1 MGSNPFTSTNPTLFM
16 NSIAPNRE
24 PLTPADRQRYAK
36 HLLLPEV
43 GAAGQERLKAARVLV
58 IGAGGLGSPVALY
71 LTAAGVGTL
80 GLVDFDTV
88 DVSNLQRQILHF
100 TADAGQLKLQS
111 AAAKL
116 KALNPHLNFI
126 PHATRLTSAN
136 ALAILRDYDVIVDGT
151 DNFPTRYLVN
161 DACVLL
167 RKPNVYGSIFR
178 FEGFASVF
186 APHLGGPCYRCW
198 YPEPPPPDKV
208 PNCAAAGVLGAICGT
223 LGSIQATEALKLIL
237 GQGESL
243 LGRLL
248 RYDALAMT
256 FRQLQIPKDPQCP
269 ACGTKPTLTKLID
282 YAAFCG
288 IGQGTTTMNATP
300 DDISV
305 ETLKQMRDDRQD
317 FVLVDVRNPDE
328 VAICEITGSVKLPL
342 PELPQRFQ
350 ELPKDQLIVLHCKMG
365 GRSARALQF
374 LRGQGYANLK
384 NVAGGIT
391 AWVERIDPS
400 LTPP

>member
-1 MGSNPFTSTNPTLFM
+1 MNP
-16 NSIAPNRE
+16 IVPNRS
-24 PLTPADRQRYAK
+24 PLTPPEVQRFAK

-43 GAAGQERLKAARVLV
+43 GMVGQERLKAAKVLV

-71 LTAAGVGTL
+71 LTAAGIGTI

-100 TADAGQLKLQS
+100 TPDAGRLKLQS

-116 KALNPHLNFI
+116 TAINPNLNFI
-126 PHATRLTSAN
+126 PHPTRLTSAN
-136 ALAILRDYDVIVDGT
+136 ALDILRDYDVIVDGT

-198 YPEPPPPDKV
+198 YPDPPPPDKV
-208 PNCAAAGVLGAICGT
+208 PNCAEAGVLGAICGT
-223 LGSIQATEALKLIL
+223 IGSIQTTEALKLIL
-237 GQGESL
+237 GKGESL

-248 RYDALAMT
+248 RYDALALT
-256 FRQLQIPKDPQCP
+256 FRQLRIPKDPNCP
-269 ACGTKPTLTKLID
+269 VCGTHPTLTKLID
-282 YAAFCG
+282 YFAFCG
-288 IGQGTTTMNATP
+288 IGQGITTMNSTT

-305 ETLKQMRDDRQD
+305 ETLKQMRDSRQD
-317 FVLVDVRNPDE
+317 FLLVDVRNPDE
-328 VAICEITGSVKLPL
+328 IAVCEIAGSVKIPL

-350 ELPKDQLIVLHCKMG
+350 ELPKDKLIVLHCKMG
-365 GRSARALQF
+365 GRSARALKF
-374 LRGQGYANLK
+374 LRDQGYPNLK

>member
-1 MGSNPFTSTNPTLFM
+1 M
-16 NSIAPNRE
+16 NSIVPNRE

-43 GAAGQERLKAARVLV
+43 GVAGQERLKAAKVLV

-80 GLVDFDTV
+80 GLVDFDIV

-100 TADAGQLKLQS
+100 TTDTGQPKLQS
-111 AAAKL
+111 AATKL
-116 KALNPHLNFI
+116 KALNPNLTFI

-136 ALAILRDYDVIVDGT
+136 ALDIFRDYDVVVDGT
-151 DNFPTRYLVN
+151 DNFPTRYLIN
-161 DACVLL
+161 DTCVLL

-223 LGSIQATEALKLIL
+223 IGSIQATEALKLIL
-237 GQGESL
+237 GQGQSL

-269 ACGTKPTLTKLID
+269 ACGANPTLTKLID
-282 YAAFCG
+282 YSAFCG

-305 ETLKQMRDDRQD
+305 ETLKQMREARQD

-328 VAICEITGSVKLPL
+328 VAVCEIAGSVKLPL

-350 ELPKDQLIVLHCKMG
+350 ELPKDKLIVLHCKMG

-384 NVAGGIT
+384 NVAGGIA